1 MKLFPAACWAASP
14 APPSKPSAWERKRC
28 GPVPQKPSASWD
40 GRPSPRMTLYA
51 VQSSGSG
58 PTAMP
63 RLAMVGVLERE
74 VSELAKG
81 GGRAER
87 QTEGGRFIFFE
98 QDEMVAVCGGIGVDA
113 ARRAAEAVIALYRPA
128 LVQSVGFAGA
138 LDPALHVAD
147 IFTPADVIDARDSS
161 RVTPQDGNG
170 EGTLVTFMA
179 IAGAGQKSI
188 LAQAYNAQAVDMEAA
203 GVAAAARA
211 HNVKFG
217 AIKVISDELNF
228 EMPQLARFIDS
239 QGRFRT
245 ARFALFVTLRPWLRA
260 RVA

>member
-63 RLAMVGVLERE
+63 RLAIVAALERE
-74 VSELAKG
+74 VSELTKG
-81 GGRAER
+81 WRRAER
-87 QTEGGRFIFFE
+87 QHEGRRFIFFE

-147 IFTPADVIDARDSS
+147 IFTPSDSIHRRDCS
-161 RVTPQDGNG
+161 RVTPQHGNLPG
-170 EGTLVTFMA
+170 KLATF
-179 IAGAGQKSI
+179 
-188 LAQAYNAQAVDMEAA
+188 L
-203 GVAAAARA
+203 
-211 HNVKFG
+211 
-217 AIKVISDELNF
+217 
-228 EMPQLARFIDS
+228 
-239 QGRFRT
+239 
-245 ARFALFVTLRPWLRA
+245 
-260 RVA
+260 